1 MLHSDALTTI
11 TEGFEQF
18 LVRAE
23 DFPARLLRLR
33 SVDDKAFQSSSS
45 SEDETPATEEG
56 DASLDEAAETER
68 EYVRR
73 RLRDESGREPSE
85 EEVDEWL
92 RRHTEG
98 Y

>member
-1 MLHSDALTTI
+1 MLPEQQGQALA
-11 TEGFEQF
+11 
-18 LVRAE
+18 LNPVVRA
-23 DFPARLLRLR
+23 LI
-33 SVDDKAFQSSSS
+33 QSSS
-45 SEDETPATEEG
+45 EELPEEQ
-56 DASLDEAAETER
+56 DDSLDEAARTER

-73 RLRDESGREPSE
+73 RLREDLGREPSE

>member
-1 MLHSDALTTI
+1 M
-11 TEGFEQF
+11 EF
-18 LVRAE
+18 VRAE
-23 DFPARLLRLR
+23 DARAQLPVPGN
-33 SVDDKAFQSSSS
+33 VDEEAFQSSFS
-45 SEDETPATEEG
+45 SEDGTPEAGEG
-56 DASLDEAAETER
+56 DDSLSDAAETER
-68 EYVRR
+68 DYVRN

>member
-1 MLHSDALTTI
+1 MTM
-11 TEGFEQF
+11 TEGFESEKESPT
-18 LVRAE
+18 AE
-23 DFPARLLRLR
+23 NM
-33 SVDDKAFQSSSS
+33 DD
-45 SEDETPATEEG
+45 
-56 DASLDEAAETER
+56 SLSDAAETER

>member
-1 MLHSDALTTI
+1 MLQSQGLKAFSGGGEL
-11 TEGFEQF
+11 FP
-18 LVRAE
+18 VRAE
-23 DFPARLLRLR
+23 VFPARLLMLR
-33 SVDDKAFQSSSS
+33 TVDDAAFQSSF
-45 SEDETPATEEG
+45 SEEDGPPSKEG
-56 DASLDEAAETER
+56 DTSLDEAAATER

-73 RLRDESGREPSE
+73 RLREELGREPSE